1 MIEPIGNWQRTH
13 FSKEI
18 TPDMDNDTIIVM
30 GWVRAI
36 RGSGKLKFIQLAD
49 RDGNIQIIAKADSVD
64 PELMKIIEELNREY
78 VIGVK
83 GTVKRNEQA
92 PGGIEIIPQN
102 IKILNTSE
110 AELPM
115 EVITKK
121 TPAELPTRLNTRFM
135 DLRRPEISA
144 IFKIR
149 DHVTTAV
156 RLFLEDHDFIEVNTP
171 KLVAQATE
179 SGADVFK
186 VTYFNTEAYL
196 AQSPQFYKQTMMA
209 AAFDRVYEIS
219 PVFRAEKHHTIR
231 HVTEYTSLDFEMSF
245 IKNYEDVAEMT
256 EKLMVFI
263 WSYVKQNAKEELAIL
278 EKEIDVPKTPFP
290 RISMRETYQLLK
302 EADVPYTQGD
312 DLDTNGEK
320 ELGRLI
326 REKYNHSFVFLT
338 EFPWSVRPFYTMK
351 KEDEPEWTASFD
363 MLCSGLEIVTGG
375 EREHRYEILV
385 KQAEEKE
392 INHKTLSFYMNMF
405 KYGVPPHGG
414 AGIGVDRI
422 VMQMLDL
429 GNIREAVLFPREP
442 ERLIP

>member
-1 MIEPIGNWQRTH
+1 MIESIGEWQRTH
-13 FSKEI
+13 FSSDI
-18 TPDMDNDTIIVM
+18 TPDMDNDTVILM

-36 RGSGKLKFIQLAD
+36 RGGGKLKFIQLAD
-49 RDGNIQIIAKADSVD
+49 KNGYIQITAKTDD
-64 PELMKIIEELNREY
+64 ITPELMEKINELNREY

-92 PGGIEIIPQN
+92 PGGIEIVPQT

-110 AELPM
+110 AQLPM
-115 EVITKK
+115 EVIQKK

-135 DLRRPEISA
+135 DLRRPEIAA

-149 DHVTTAV
+149 DHVTTAI
-156 RLFLEDHDFIEVNTP
+156 RLFLESHDFIEINTP

-179 SGADVFK
+179 SGANVFK
-186 VTYFNTEAYL
+186 VTYFDQEAYL

-209 AAFDRVYEIS
+209 ASFDRVYEIS

-245 IKNYEDVAEMT
+245 IRNSEDVATMI
-256 EKLMVFI
+256 EKLMVYI
-263 WSYVKQNAKEELAIL
+263 WHYVKTNAKEELKL
-278 EKEIDVPKTPFP
+278 LDKEINVPKTPFP
-290 RISMRETYQLLK
+290 RISMREAYQLLK
-302 EADVPYTQGD
+302 EADVPYKEGD

-326 REKYNHSFVFLT
+326 REKFAHEFVFLT

-363 MLCSGLEIVTGG
+363 MLCNGLEIVTGG
-375 EREHRYEILV
+375 QREHRHEILV
-385 KQAEEKE
+385 KQAEEKK
-392 INHKTLSFYMNMF
+392 IDPKTLSFYMNMF
-405 KYGVPPHGG
+405 KFGVPPHGG
-414 AGIGVDRI
+414 SGIGVDRI

-442 ERLIP
+442 DRLTP